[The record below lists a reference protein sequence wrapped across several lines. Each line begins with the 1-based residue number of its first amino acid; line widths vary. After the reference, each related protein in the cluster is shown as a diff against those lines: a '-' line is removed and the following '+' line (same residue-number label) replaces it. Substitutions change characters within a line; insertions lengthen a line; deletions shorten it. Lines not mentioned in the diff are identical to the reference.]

1 MNSIELNLDSLAQF
15 LIINKSND
23 LNSWQDIIAIHN
35 SRLGGCN
42 CSRASRETNA
52 QNYFIAK
59 VSNETKE
66 NFEKL
71 KNALKVDKISFKSLD
86 GNIFLEV

>member
-15 LIINKSND
+15 LITNKSSD
-23 LNSWQDIIAIHN
+23 LNSWQDIVSIHN

-42 CSRASRETNA
+42 CNRASREINA
-52 QNYFIAK
+52 HNYFVAK
-59 VSNETKE
+59 INNEKKH

-71 KNALKVDKISFKSLD
+71 KNALKVDKILFKSSD
-86 GNIFLEV
+86 GNILLEV